1 MPGAHLDLHAPG
13 RLDEDTRLFASARDE
28 QRLRRPLDGIT
39 AIVAALALAT
49 LAWWAQPTLGFERAL
64 VEAVTSSPA
73 WLHDLWVIA
82 YDVVALLAAVAIL
95 ATIVRHR
102 WPLLLQCLVSGV
114 TAAVLVQLVTRYTSG
129 QWASV
134 EHVLGWGEAVAWPAA
149 GITVSCAI
157 LLALTADVTAPVR
170 STGIWAIGIAAV
182 TAVLSARTTPT
193 GVIAALLVAVVAAN
207 LARLAIGTAA
217 GRVSRVEALAL
228 LETIGVTDIELG
240 RFSRQ
245 SDGVV
250 LIEATADGG
259 DALLVKI
266 LGRDV
271 AEQRRILRTWRSLM
285 YRDGGSALSLARVP
299 GVERE
304 ALATLLAQTRNVPVW
319 RVQTVGRRPGSDQT
333 LVLVAEGRR
342 MSELEP
348 GAVSADAAAAAWKTL
363 GALHSVRLAHLH
375 ISPRSLAV
383 RPDGVVAL
391 TDFTDATSAAD
402 ADVQATDDAQMLVCL
417 AIVSGTE
424 TAVST
429 ARAALG
435 ADELQAALPFI
446 QSAALPNDL
455 RWAARRAKLDID
467 GLRKAAAVAAEAEA
481 PELAELRRLTWRSI
495 LQMVLLVLAA
505 TAIISFF
512 AKLNFGDLR
521 DAFKTVSVGLLIAG
535 FVTAQLPRLTQAIAT
550 LGSVPARLP
559 FLPVYVLKLA
569 TCFLNI
575 ALPTTAGQA
584 ALSIRFFQ
592 RQGVPAATSV
602 VSGLVDSFI
611 NNVLQAVL
619 LGSLLLFSGL
629 SLHLQSKGSSSGG
642 GKHTVLIAIAIA
654 CVLVTGVLLVS
665 GRLRRLVMAK
675 MRAWWPDIRAAGA
688 TVHDRHKLAQLIGGN
703 IATELLFASSLALM
717 VHAFGGNITLIE
729 ALFVN
734 LTAAL
739 LVTFIPVPGGIGVA
753 ESALV
758 VGLTG
763 LGVSQDIAFASAISY
778 RVSTFYLPP
787 VWGWAA
793 MRWLEAKHY
802 L

>member
-1 MPGAHLDLHAPG
+1 
-13 RLDEDTRLFASARDE
+13 
-28 QRLRRPLDGIT
+28 
-39 AIVAALALAT
+39 
-49 LAWWAQPTLGFERAL
+49 
-64 VEAVTSSPA
+64 
-73 WLHDLWVIA
+73 
-82 YDVVALLAAVAIL
+82 
-95 ATIVRHR
+95 
-102 WPLLLQCLVSGV
+102 
-114 TAAVLVQLVTRYTSG
+114 
-129 QWASV
+129 
-134 EHVLGWGEAVAWPAA
+134 
-149 GITVSCAI
+149 
-157 LLALTADVTAPVR
+157 
-170 STGIWAIGIAAV
+170 
-182 TAVLSARTTPT
+182 
-193 GVIAALLVAVVAAN
+193 
-207 LARLAIGTAA
+207 
-217 GRVSRVEALAL
+217 
-228 LETIGVTDIELG
+228 
-240 RFSRQ
+240 
-245 SDGVV
+245 
-250 LIEATADGG
+250 
-259 DALLVKI
+259 
-266 LGRDV
+266 
-271 AEQRRILRTWRSLM
+271 
-285 YRDGGSALSLARVP
+285 
-299 GVERE
+299 
-304 ALATLLAQTRNVPVW
+304 
-319 RVQTVGRRPGSDQT
+319 
-333 LVLVAEGRR
+333 

-348 GAVSADAAAAAWKTL
+348 GAVGADAAAAAWKTL
-363 GALHSVRLAHLH
+363 GALHAVRLAHLH

-402 ADVQATDDAQMLVCL
+402 VDVQATDDAQMLVCL
-417 AIVSGTE
+417 AILSGTE

-446 QSAALPNDL
+446 QSAALPSDL

-467 GLRKAAAVAAEAEA
+467 GLRKAAAAAAEAEA
-481 PELAELRRLTWRSI
+481 PELAELRRVTWRSI

-629 SLHLQSKGSSSGG
+629 SLHLQSNGSSSGG

-688 TVHDRHKLAQLIGGN
+688 TLHDRHKLAQLIGGN

-739 LVTFIPVPGGIGVA
+739 LVTFIPVPVG
-753 ESALV
+753 SA
-758 VGLTG
+758 
-763 LGVSQDIAFASAISY
+763 SPRAPWWSD
-778 RVSTFYLPP
+778 
-787 VWGWAA
+787 
-793 MRWLEAKHY
+793 
-802 L
+802 